1 MLPLPRHCRSLVAHA
16 VLTSQAS
23 PPSSSPCSGH
33 RQLEKALKKKN
44 VKGVQAA
51 YLKGLDV
58 LDGYLDLVEL
68 PPVESGNY
76 DKTFERGVGSS
87 ARIT

>member
-1 MLPLPRHCRSLVAHA
+1 M
-16 VLTSQAS
+16 
-23 PPSSSPCSGH
+23 
-33 RQLEKALKKKN
+33 
-44 VKGVQAA
+44 QAA